1 MLIGFKFEMMPENEV
16 VTFEKS
22 NGRLKVV
29 IPVRFNWWLFGLYS
43 FGLIVWLV
51 MLVAVLTFL
60 LRGLSSSIV
69 LTIILILW
77 LVVWFWFGRFLT
89 NRWQYQAA
97 NREILFIDEKE
108 LILRRPV
115 SILGLTNSYDIRH
128 VSPFY
133 FSENHSC
140 PAFDYAF
147 SHVYFG
153 QSLDQ
158 EKAIELI
165 DRLNQRYFPEMAM
178 DG

>member
-1 MLIGFKFEMMPENEV
+1 MMSENEG
-16 VTFEKS
+16 VTFEES

-29 IPVRFNWWLFGLYS
+29 IPVRFNWLLFGLYT
-43 FGLIVWLV
+43 FGLVIWLV
-51 MLVAVLTFL
+51 MLVAVLTYL

-69 LTIILILW
+69 LTFILILW
-77 LVVWFWFGRFLT
+77 LIVWFWFGRFLT

-97 NREILFIDEKE
+97 NREILFINGKE
-108 LILRRPV
+108 LIHRRPV
-115 SILGLTNSYDIRH
+115 SIFGLTNSYDIRH

-147 SHVYFG
+147 THVYFG

-158 EKAIELI
+158 QQAMELI
-165 DRLNQRYFPEMAM
+165 DNLNQRYFPETVV
-178 DG
+178 DE

>member
-1 MLIGFKFEMMPENEV
+1 MMSENEG
-16 VTFEKS
+16 VTFEES

-29 IPVRFNWWLFGLYS
+29 IPVRFNWLLFGLYT
-43 FGLIVWLV
+43 FGLVIWLV
-51 MLVAVLTFL
+51 MLVAVLTYL

-69 LTIILILW
+69 LTFILILW
-77 LVVWFWFGRFLT
+77 LIVWFWFGRFLT

-97 NREILFIDEKE
+97 NREILFINGKE
-108 LILRRPV
+108 LIHRRPV
-115 SILGLTNSYDIRH
+115 SIFGLTNSYDIRH

-147 SHVYFG
+147 THVYFG

-158 EKAIELI
+158 QQAKELI
-165 DRLNQRYFPEMAM
+165 DDLNQRYFPETVV
-178 DG
+178 DE